1 MPFFPD
7 ALWTGWCTSRSF
19 PDSINARKCMAMLYT
34 SIFLELL
41 AQIADHSISRIDE
54 LQPWNL
60 IPSLQAQSSQAA

>member
-1 MPFFPD
+1 
-7 ALWTGWCTSRSF
+7 
-19 PDSINARKCMAMLYT
+19 MAMPYT

-41 AQIADHSISRIDE
+41 AQIADHPISRTDE